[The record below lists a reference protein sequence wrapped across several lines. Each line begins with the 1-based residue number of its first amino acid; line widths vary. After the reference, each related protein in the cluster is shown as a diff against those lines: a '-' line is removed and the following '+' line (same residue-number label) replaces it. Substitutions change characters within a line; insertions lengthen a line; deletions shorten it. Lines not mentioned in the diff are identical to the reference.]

1 MSREPLVQTQIDF
14 RLARHGAILLL
25 LGMLE
30 GFVIPSFHNRGAGDA
45 AHLVGLIGGYGLIA
59 VALLWPKLSLGRF
72 WSGAGA
78 WITATSLYLNWLGV
92 VFLML
97 GSGPAAAG
105 PSAVGSWALWSVAG
119 GVVLKL
125 AIVLSVLSVLII
137 LFGLRTAAV
146 RQQSGTNA
154 SAI

>member
-1 MSREPLVQTQIDF
+1 VQTQIDL

-30 GFVIPSFHNRGAGDA
+30 GFVIRRFHNRGAGDA

-59 VALLWPKLSLGRF
+59 VALLWPKLRLGRF

-78 WITATSLYLNWLGV
+78 WITAASLYLNWLGV
-92 VFLML
+92 IFLVL

-105 PSAVGSWALWSVAG
+105 PAAVGSWTPWSDAG
-119 GVVLKL
+119 AVVLKL
-125 AIVLSVLSVLII
+125 AILLSVLSVLII
-137 LFGLRTAAV
+137 LFGLRNPAAQ
-146 RQQSGTNA
+146 RQAGTTPVGV
-154 SAI
+154 